1 MTASTLR
8 AALLASLHMD
18 DAAGL
23 DAHSDAAVD
32 LGVALEITGTKLLK
46 LAGGISDR
54 SIRHERIAGY
64 QLAFARQAV
73 QQVAAA
79 IDTYERARA
88 TSKPATV
95 S

>member
-8 AALLASLHMD
+8 TALLASLYLD
-18 DAAGL
+18 DGGL

-54 SIRHERIAGY
+54 SIRHERLAGY

-79 IDTYERARA
+79 LDAYERAR
-88 TSKPATV
+88 TSKPASV